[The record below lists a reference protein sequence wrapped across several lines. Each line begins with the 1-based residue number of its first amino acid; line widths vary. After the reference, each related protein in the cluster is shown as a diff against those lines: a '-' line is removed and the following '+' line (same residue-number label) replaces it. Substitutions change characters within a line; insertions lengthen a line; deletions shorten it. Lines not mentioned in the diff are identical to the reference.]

1 MFLIIMVF
9 GIFSATTQELS
20 PPIHNYSSLDYKAA
34 SQNWDIALDD
44 QGIVYAANHQG
55 LLSFDGQRWE
65 LFPLDSRSIIRSVL
79 PYRDRIYTGSY
90 KEFGYWKRDKKG
102 DMCYTSLIS
111 LLGDHEL
118 QSEEFW
124 EIIPFK
130 NDIYFRSF
138 GAIYKYDGKSI
149 APVKRININQ
159 MEVYNDQLVIGVGG
173 AGLFFLKEDG
183 ELEPLPGQDVIKG
196 ETIREL
202 IIHQDQL
209 LIGVKDGLYIF
220 NGERVQR
227 LQNEVLDEAL
237 GFYELNHVLSL
248 SPDELLIGTLK
259 NGIIYFQ
266 EKSGKISTFNREDG
280 LQNNT
285 VLSMAGKNG
294 KVWLGLDNGI
304 DVVDVNSP
312 VRFFTDES
320 GELGS
325 VYDLEFYKGELFV
338 ATNTGVFK
346 QVNGEMKL
354 LKGAE
359 GHSWNLQIHD
369 KVLYSNHNN
378 GTYRIEGDEFEPVD
392 QRTGSFEIIE
402 LREGKLLIANYTGID
417 FYNTSTGA
425 VKRLNGI
432 NFPVKKLLLENET
445 TLWATDAYEGI
456 YKITLSEGGD
466 NTTEIKKILTGKN
479 GGDYNAEVH
488 KVNGQIVALA
498 NGKWHRYNPFS
509 EKFEDFPEW
518 RAYENNRLVG
528 QDGELFWF
536 INSQENVVEITDLK
550 KSRILIPAELLNN
563 RTVKNNEQ
571 FYKLNDSIF
580 YITLHDGYARLNL
593 QELKAS
599 TNAEQ
604 ISAPIIQKLYD
615 ANRDYDLNQIV
626 RIPNRDAKE
635 VTIFAGLPSSD
646 AVALNYELKGEKN
659 SSIRG
664 RVQDGKIQFQN
675 LPYDT
680 YDLRL
685 TALNSQEEVAALGS
699 FQFIVDPPWYLKT
712 HMKILYVF
720 LLLLLT
726 FTVYSINRMKLQK
739 HRKLLRQKYQREHEE
754 RMNRIE
760 KEKLLNEIDLKRKEL
775 ANSTLM
781 AAKKNEVLMQ
791 IQGELNKDKEKFSNQ
806 YRLKHIM
813 NKING
818 AVKNTDEWKV
828 FETNFNELHE
838 DFFKDL
844 LSKYPKLSN
853 RDLKLCAYLK
863 MNLTSK
869 EIAPLMGISVRGV
882 EVHRYRLR
890 KKINVD
896 KEDNLTNW
904 LIANF

>member
-1 MFLIIMVF
+1 MVF
-9 GIFSATTQELS
+9 GLLSGTSQELS
-20 PPIHNYSSLDYKAA
+20 PPIHNYSSLVYKAA
-34 SQNWDIALDD
+34 SQNWDIALDK
-44 QGIVYAANHQG
+44 QGIVYAANHEG
-55 LLSFDGQRWE
+55 LLTFDGQRWE
-65 LFPLDSRSIIRSVL
+65 LFPLYSRSIIRSVL
-79 PYRDRIYTGSY
+79 PLGDRIYTGAY
-90 KEFGYWKRDKKG
+90 KEFGYWKRDSKG

-130 NDIYFRSF
+130 EDIYFRSF

-149 APVKRININQ
+149 VPVKRININQ
-159 MEVYNDQLVIGVGG
+159 MEVYDSQLVIDVGG
-173 AGLFFLKEDG
+173 TGLFFLKEDG
-183 ELEPLPGQDVIKG
+183 ELEPLPNQEILKG
-196 ETIREL
+196 ESIREL
-202 IIHQDQL
+202 IIHRDQL
-209 LIGVKDGLYIF
+209 LIGVKDGLYLF
-220 NGERVQR
+220 NGEDVVRI
-227 LQNEVLDEAL
+227 QNQALDEAL
-237 GFYELNHVLSL
+237 ELYELNHVLSL

-259 NGIIYFQ
+259 NGIIYFKEQ
-266 EKSGKISTFNREDG
+266 SDKISMYNRKDG

-304 DVVDVNSP
+304 DLVEVDSSVS
-312 VRFFTDES
+312 FFTDES

-325 VYDLEFYKGELFV
+325 VYDLVFFKNQLFV

-346 QVNGEMKL
+346 QENGEMKL

-369 KVLYSNHNN
+369 DVLYSNHNN
-378 GTYRIEGDEFEPVD
+378 GTYKIVNDKFVPVD
-392 QRTGSFEIIE
+392 QRTGSFEIVN
-402 LREGKLLIANYTGID
+402 LREDKFLIANYTGVD
-417 FYNTSTGA
+417 LYNKSTGV

-432 NFPVKKLLLENET
+432 NFPVKKLLLENPV

-456 YKITLSEGGD
+456 YRITLSKKGD
-466 NTTEIKKILTGKN
+466 STTVVKKILTGTN
-479 GGDYNAEVH
+479 GGDYNAAVH
-488 KVNGQIVALA
+488 MVNGQILALA
-498 NGKWHRYNPFS
+498 NGKWSRYNPFR

-518 RAYENNRLVG
+518 RIFENNRLLG
-528 QDGELFWF
+528 QDGEQFWF
-536 INSQENVVEITDLK
+536 INSEENVLEITDLK
-550 KSRILIPAELLNN
+550 ENRILVPAELLNN

-571 FYKLNDSIF
+571 VLRVNDSIF
-580 YITLHDGYARLNL
+580 YITLHDGYAKLNL
-593 QELKAS
+593 HQFKAA
-599 TNAEQ
+599 THTEQ
-604 ISAPIIQKLYD
+604 ITAPIIQKLYD
-615 ANRDYDLNQIV
+615 ANRYYDLDQLPH
-626 RIPNRDAKE
+626 IPNRGAKE

-646 AVALNYELKGEKN
+646 AVALNYELKAGNN
-659 SSIRG
+659 SRIRG
-664 RVQDGKIQFQN
+664 RVQNGKIQFQN
-675 LPYDT
+675 LPYDS
-680 YDLRL
+680 YDLKL
-685 TALNSQEEVAALGS
+685 TALNSQKEVAALGS
-699 FQFIVDPPWYLKT
+699 FKFIVDPPWYLKT
-712 HMKILYVF
+712 HMKVLYVF
-720 LLLLLT
+720 LFLLLT
-726 FTVYSINRMKLQK
+726 LTVYGVNRMKLQK

-760 KEKLLNEIDLKRKEL
+760 KEQLLSEIDLKRKEL

-813 NKING
+813 NKINA
-818 AVKNTDEWKV
+818 AVKNNDEWKV